1 MADDSK
7 SPVVLPPTVWI
18 ALIAALAGAF
28 ALHQQAFHDTRP
40 SDSSTPLYR
49 HVPSDD
55 QDVEARLWEDPLA
68 AVAIARRGDNHDG
81 TATAQIPAASDAA
94 TTGTAHPA
102 QRGLGCKGDCG
113 RLPPRHTIGRLRT
126 TLTAYVAHKNPVLVL
141 AALVPG
147 APYAE
152 DIESRRRTRYAVLA
166 GLYRA
171 DYIPVN
177 NEHVGYVTLGE
188 FYPATA
194 QAHDVAAF
202 EWFQSDHPVNNKP
215 APQVLLLWL
224 DQDGFRD
231 TPLGRISR
239 IVNSMVSPSA
249 CTPASESDV
258 ATVVLGPAD
267 SDGLRAMSDEL
278 RHETDEE
285 CDSPKKALRRMSIY
299 SSRATAS
306 DSNVLGEA
314 PQNGETL
321 AGRFKKLSDGVRLYR
336 SVATDDLLARGLL
349 TELGYRGVKDPSEIA
364 LVAERDT
371 LYARQM
377 GEYFGGCEVAG
388 IFDDPGTEGWI
399 GQKLPLCFTYLRGLD
414 GLAPPPPVTDAS
426 SNALATDL
434 GVAAPQTNQPPVAS
448 ESATGQGQLDYLRRL
463 AASLAAGAVGPGK
476 HRHSIKAIGVLG
488 SDVYDKLLVL
498 QALRKSYP
506 SATFFTTDLD
516 ARLLDQQS
524 MPWTRQLIVAS
535 SLGLALRP
543 CLQQGIP
550 PFRDTYQTATYFSTV
565 LALHQF
571 LSTPASPATDERK
584 ASATGSPA
592 GRCSADDPGID
603 AQRATID
610 DPDAAALPGL
620 QWTLKPRIF
629 EIGRTQPFDLTV
641 DPDAKAACD
650 FDGLCRSI
658 AAVKPATVL
667 NDPSRRFGLDVGL
680 ALAIL
685 AIAVAWAAMGT
696 HSLVNITLARQSLPL
711 SKPTPQIRRA
721 IALVTLLGI
730 VLLSV
735 CVWPSLVAAV
745 THDNTRMPASVF
757 GGASLWAASL
767 AEILSILAVV
777 ALVIRGQRKLGE
789 SADEMQSTFGFTNSR
804 AVLVKDRARQ
814 IRSWPMV
821 DRVMEIFWFP
831 FGRLSIDKAPLATT
845 PNISEVEALIARYLY
860 RGTVG
865 ARCLRA
871 MLATGIATGI
881 LLTLE
886 LKLGRSLVGATDVFN
901 TGSIESRVT
910 LSISLLSLVS
920 MLFLILWVADAML
933 LTRSFIRE
941 LLRRK
946 PDWPNDILQKT
957 RTDLALPADQAL
969 LWLDLQLI
977 SVRTTWVAALIW
989 YPSIVILVMTL
1000 AALTV
1005 EFGQFGFANNPV
1017 ALIISAAL
1025 VVISAVLL
1033 RQAAESWRGAVT
1045 ETLEDARLRELGRGA
1060 PLFTPATQLDRLLE
1074 RVSDLSDG
1082 AFAPFSAQP
1091 FVRAVVIPLLTYG
1104 ATAVL
1109 GYFHIGS

>member
-1 MADDSK
+1 MANDSND
-7 SPVVLPPTVWI
+7 PVVLPPTVWI

-28 ALHQQAFHDTRP
+28 ALHQQVFQDARP
-40 SDSSTPLYR
+40 SDSSPPMYR
-49 HVPSDD
+49 HMPSDD

-68 AVAIARRGDNHDG
+68 AVAIARGTANHDG
-81 TATAQIPAASDAA
+81 TGTQIPAAADAA
-94 TTGTAHPA
+94 TNGTAHPV
-102 QRGLGCKGDCG
+102 QHGLGCKGDCA

-126 TLTAYVAHKNPVLVL
+126 TLTAYLAQKSRVLVL

-177 NEHVGYVTLGE
+177 NEHVGYVRLGE

-202 EWFQSDHPVNNKP
+202 EWFQPDHPVDHKP

-231 TPLGRISR
+231 SPLGRISR
-239 IVNSMVSPSA
+239 IVNSMVSPDH
-249 CTPASESDV
+249 CTPASQSDV
-258 ATVVLGPAD
+258 ATMILGPAD

-278 RHETDEE
+278 KHETDEE
-285 CDSPKKALRRMSIY
+285 CDAPKKALRRMSIY

-306 DSNVLGEA
+306 DSNVLGETL
-314 PQNGETL
+314 QNGDTL

-336 SVATDDLLARGLL
+336 SVATDDLLVRGLSA
-349 TELGYRGVKDPSEIA
+349 ELGYRGVQDPSEIA
-364 LVAERDT
+364 LIAERDT

-388 IFDDPGTEGWI
+388 IFDEPSAAGRI
-399 GQKLPLCFTYLRGLD
+399 GQKHPLCFTYLRGLD
-414 GLAPPPPVTDAS
+414 GLAPPPPVTDSS
-426 SNALATDL
+426 SNAPATDL
-434 GVAAPQTNQPPVAS
+434 GVPTPPTNPPPVAS

-463 AASLAAGAVGPGK
+463 AASLASAAVGPGNR
-476 HRHSIKAIGVLG
+476 RHSIKAIGILG

-498 QALRKSYP
+498 QALRPSYP

-524 MPWTRQLIVAS
+524 LTWTRQLIVAS

-571 LSTPASPATDERK
+571 LSAA
-584 ASATGSPA
+584 AAGSYA
-592 GRCSADDPGID
+592 NRCLGDDPGID
-603 AQRATID
+603 AQRAAIA

-620 QWTLKPRIF
+620 QWTLKPRVF
-629 EIGRTQPFDLTV
+629 EIGRKQAFDLTV

-658 AAVKPATVL
+658 AAAKSATLL
-667 NDPSRRFGLDVGL
+667 NDPARRVGLEVGL
-680 ALAIL
+680 ALVIL
-685 AIAVAWAAMGT
+685 AIAVAWAAIGT
-696 HSLVNITLARQSLPL
+696 RSLVNLTLARRSLNP
-711 SKPTPQIRRA
+711 SEPSPQIRRA
-721 IALVTLLGI
+721 IALATLLGV
-730 VLLSV
+730 VLLSIAL
-735 CVWPSLVAAV
+735 WPFLVATV
-745 THDNTRMPASVF
+745 THDNTRMPPSVF

-767 AEILSILAVV
+767 VEILSILAVV

-789 SADEMQSTFGFTNSR
+789 SADEMQSTFGLANSPD
-804 AVLVKDRARQ
+804 VLVQDRARQ
-814 IRSWPMV
+814 VRSWPLV
-821 DRVMEIFWFP
+821 NRIMEMFWFP
-831 FGRLSIDKAPLATT
+831 IGRLSIDKGPLAVS
-845 PNISEVEALIARYLY
+845 PHISEVEALLARYLY
-860 RGTVG
+860 RGTAG

-871 MLATGIATGI
+871 VLATIIATLI

-886 LKLGRSLVGATDVFN
+886 LKLGRSLVGAADVFN
-901 TGSIESRVT
+901 TGSRESRVT

-920 MLFLILWVADAML
+920 MLFLIFWVADAML
-933 LTRSFIRE
+933 LTRSFILE
-941 LLRRK
+941 LLRLK
-946 PDWPNDILQKT
+946 PKWPADVVLNT
-957 RTDLALPADQAL
+957 ASELALPDDQTL

-1000 AALTV
+1000 AALSV
-1005 EFGQFGFANNPV
+1005 QFGQFGFANNPL
-1017 ALIISAAL
+1017 ALIVGATL

-1033 RQAAESWRGAVT
+1033 RQAAESWRAAVT
-1045 ETLEDARLRELGRGA
+1045 ETLEDARLRDLGRGA
-1060 PLFTPATQLDRLLE
+1060 PLFTAATQLDRLLE

-1091 FVRAVVIPLLTYG
+1091 FVRAVLIPLLTYG

-1109 GYFHIGS
+1109 GYLHIGS